1 MNPDPLFW
9 LAICSLAVT
18 CLAAIGA
25 GSLSE
30 FSPDELKEICRRRK
44 SPDRLGQILR
54 RHDQVA
60 LAAEMLRVAS
70 AAVFVGAGMFW
81 VCARIPDG
89 KLIGGAAVASALVVS
104 AVLLL
109 AAEIWIP
116 RPVVRLWAA
125 PLLYSS

>member
-9 LAICSLAVT
+9 LAIGSLAVT
-18 CLAAIGA
+18 CLAAIGV

-70 AAVFVGAGMFW
+70 AAVFVGTGMFW
-81 VCARIPDG
+81 VCSRIPG
-89 KLIGGAAVASALVVS
+89 
-104 AVLLL
+104 
-109 AAEIWIP
+109 
-116 RPVVRLWAA
+116 
-125 PLLYSS
+125 